1 MGPSAHRLLE
11 EQSMQTR
18 NFRRNA
24 IVLALAAA
32 FSIGVTVADRISL
45 HSANAATPAPAV
57 APTPAQSTAAPVA
70 ALPDFSG
77 LVEKYGP
84 AVVNISVVQSRKTS
98 AKTPRLQMPDDEDV
112 PPMFRNLPFPFQM
125 PDQPDRGPVRGVGS
139 GFILTADGLIITN
152 AHVVDD
158 A

>member
-1 MGPSAHRLLE
+1 MGPGARWTLE
-11 EQSMQTR
+11 EQAMQTR

-32 FSIGVTVADRISL
+32 FSIGVTVADRISP
-45 HSANAATPAPAV
+45 HAANAATPAPAV
-57 APTPAQSTAAPVA
+57 APTPTQSSAAPVA

-84 AVVNISVVQSRKTS
+84 AVVNISVVQNHKTS
-98 AKTPRLQMPDDEDV
+98 ARTPRLQMPDDEDL

-125 PDQPDRGPVRGVGS
+125 PDQQDRGPVPGVGS
-139 GFILTADGLIITN
+139 PFILTP
-152 AHVVDD
+152 
-158 A
+158 